1 MWRMALKIVGFVWIS
16 FFVGGERGM
25 RWWQRNG
32 VWSQCYNAHLIAE
45 PLQFID
51 NIEAAVHDEGIHTAS
66 LGAEACHAVTA
77 LLRGA
82 EFELEERIVFG
93 ADDTEIVGHDERK
106 KTWPAESAG
115 VDDCVKW

>member
-1 MWRMALKIVGFVWIS
+1 MH
-16 FFVGGERGM
+16 
-25 RWWQRNG
+25 
-32 VWSQCYNAHLIAE
+32 AHLIVE

-66 LGAEACHAVTA
+66 LGTEACNAVTA

-93 ADDTEIVGHDERK
+93 ADDAKIVGHDEK
-106 KTWPAESAG
+106 K
-115 VDDCVKW
+115 